1 MLPGASATLILIN
14 GRPLLL
20 GHRGARRTA
29 PENTLAAFDLALTHG
44 CDGFEFD
51 VRSTADQRAILCH
64 DPTLAGLTVAQVEY
78 SAILGKCPLNSSG
91 GTTDCEIIPCLEDVI
106 ARYAGRAYLD
116 IELKVAGLEE
126 KVVALVRALAAH
138 TYVVSSFAPE
148 VLHTVYSLQP
158 SISLGLIC
166 DRQVMLDLWP
176 EAPCAIVIAERT
188 LVSQPLI
195 DAIHAG
201 GKKVFVWTVNQKEE
215 MLRLARAGVDAIIS
229 DDTELLGRTFPHVR
243 TGRTGQG
250 PSAG

>member
-14 GRPLLL
+14 SRPLLL

-64 DPTLAGLTVAQVEY
+64 DPTLAGLTVAEAGY
-78 SAILGKCPLNSSG
+78 SAIQEKCRLNFSG
-91 GTTDCEIIPCLEDVI
+91 GKTGCETMPCLEDVI

-166 DRQVMLDLWP
+166 DRQAMLDLWP